1 MLRKIVF
8 WVVALLLLAFI
19 VLVRP
24 RASLELLMGMASV
37 SFVLLLMIH
46 PNKAS
51 GLKSFRP
58 LLWVALLWTIG
69 LGLSEYTLIS
79 MLMNMEVKNSHMG
92 ADQPN
97 ALLPCWPDYFVPPLV
112 VLVGLLLPMAWTWW
126 RSRKPSAMEQAAVQ
140 G

>member
-8 WVVALLLLAFI
+8 WVVALLLLAAV

-24 RASLELLMGMASV
+24 RAPLELLMGMASA

-69 LGLSEYTLIS
+69 LGLTEYTLIA
-79 MLMNMEVKNSHMG
+79 MVMNMEVQNSNMG

-97 ALLPCWPDYFVPPLV
+97 PLLPCWPDYFVPPVV
-112 VLVGLLLPMAWTWW
+112 VLAGLLLPMAWTWW
-126 RSRKPSAMEQAAVQ
+126 RSRTPSAMEEPAVQ